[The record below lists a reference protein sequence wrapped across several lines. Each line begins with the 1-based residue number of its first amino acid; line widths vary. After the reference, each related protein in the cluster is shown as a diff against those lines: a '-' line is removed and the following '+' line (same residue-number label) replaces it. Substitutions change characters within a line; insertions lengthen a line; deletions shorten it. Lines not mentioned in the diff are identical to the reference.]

1 MVNCGL
7 CNETKDLLTKA
18 HLQIKH
24 NGMTK
29 EEYLAIHPEHDE
41 ARFWGDA
48 AHVRIPGN
56 LGKPLPNGKRKR
68 GGAKA

>member
-1 MVNCGL
+1 M
-7 CNETKDLLTKA
+7 
-18 HLQIKH
+18 HLRIKH
-24 NGMTK
+24 NMSK
-29 EEYLAIHPEHDE
+29 EEYLRLHPEHDE